1 MLRGSK
7 EGIEDNRISKK
18 RLHHGFFHEIAP
30 FKKLCKDNRLIPSKT
45 ILRGLGATKNSWVA
59 WKVEDDSVFVTGIN
73 PDKFTEL
80 DIPEHEGM
88 IVLKV
93 IDEMGNYECNKDGDI
108 YVLQVKSQGRLGTR
122 NQVSEI
128 LSKAGIKEDDWI
140 IAEYVDSKTDGMG
153 WRLYGLG
160 QKDLLYMLKKKRG
173 ETNAEIS
180 TT

>member
-1 MLRGSK
+1 MLDHMIG
-7 EGIEDNRISKK
+7 
-18 RLHHGFFHEIAP
+18 HAAHERSLQALSAVGAHDDEINALIAEA
-30 FKKLCKDNRLIPSKT
+30 DRKT